1 MGDEATLSSELG
13 AAFLLAPTEM
23 SEGEMLTRAREAY
36 IGTHRPWRWLTRRIR
51 AGKADGRLSAILTA
65 LRDVRRPMALIV
77 AERDEATCALI
88 LRTTPGLMGLPDQ
101 SRHEVAAALMTAVR
115 MGRRG

>member
-1 MGDEATLSSELG
+1 MNAETDITETLRQAFPAHPGD
-13 AAFLLAPTEM
+13 M

-36 IGTHRPWRWLTRRIR
+36 VATHRPSRWIVRRIR
-51 AGKADGRLSAILTA
+51 AGYCDKRLRAIMAA
-65 LRDVRRPMALIV
+65 LRDLHRPMALIV

-88 LRTTPGLMGLPDQ
+88 LRTTPGLQGLPVEAQ
-101 SRHEVAAALMTAVR
+101 RAVADALATAVR

>member
-1 MGDEATLSSELG
+1 MQAELA
-13 AAFLLAPTEM
+13 AAFPATPAEM

-36 IGTHRPWRWLTRRIR
+36 IGTHRPGRRLARAIR
-51 AGKADGRLSAILTA
+51 AGKADNRLAAILTA
-65 LRDVRRPMALIV
+65 LRDMRRPMALIV

-88 LRTTPGLMGLPDQ
+88 LRTTPGLMGLPE
-101 SRHEVAAALMTAVR
+101 RERGEVAAALMTAIR